1 MSDYEN
7 IQYEVNN
14 AVATITL
21 NRPDAANSIN
31 IPLAQELNDA
41 SIKIYNDDAIRA
53 VIITGNGK
61 MFSAGG
67 DLASFAAYG
76 DKIADG
82 LRTITSALHS
92 ATSNFA
98 RMNKPVITAINGT
111 AAGAGFSIAIAG
123 DFAISADTA
132 KYTLAYTGAGL
143 SPDGSSTY
151 VLPRLV
157 GMRKAMEL
165 MITNRV
171 LSAQEA
177 LEWGLV
183 SEIVP
188 HADVMKR
195 ANELAMQLAKGPS
208 NAYGQVKKLLMSS
221 FQNGYETQLQLE
233 TDGIANMAATSDGK
247 EGIAA
252 FLAKRKPSFTGK

>member
-14 AVATITL
+14 AIATITL
-21 NRPDAANSIN
+21 NRPNAANSIN
-31 IPLAQELNDA
+31 IPMAQELNNA
-41 SIKIYNDDAIRA
+41 SIKVYSDPSIRA

-67 DLASFAAYG
+67 DLASFATYG

-82 LRTITSALHS
+82 LRTITTALHG

-98 RMNKPVITAINGT
+98 RMDKPVITAINGT
-111 AAGAGFSIAIAG
+111 AAGAGFSLAIAG
-123 DFAISADTA
+123 DFAISSDTA

-151 VLPRLV
+151 ILPRLV
-157 GMRKAMEL
+157 GMRKSMEL

-171 LSAQEA
+171 LNAEQA
-177 LEWGLV
+177 LDWGLISEVV
-183 SEIVP
+183 SS
-188 HADVMKR
+188 ADLMKR
-195 ANELAMQLAKGPS
+195 ANELALQLANGPS
-208 NAYGQVKKLLMSS
+208 CAYGQVKKLLMSS

-233 TDGIANMAATSDGK
+233 TDGIASMASTNDGN

-252 FLAKRKPSFTGK
+252 FLEKRKPSFIGN

>member
-1 MSDYEN
+1 MSDYKN

-21 NRPDAANSIN
+21 NRPNAANSIN
-31 IPLAQELNDA
+31 IPMAQELNDA
-41 SIKIYNDDAIRA
+41 SIRVYSDASIRA

-76 DKIADG
+76 EKIADG
-82 LRTITSALHS
+82 LRTITTALHG
-92 ATSNFA
+92 ATSNFT
-98 RMNKPVITAINGT
+98 RMDKPVITAINGT
-111 AAGAGFSIAIAG
+111 AAGAGFSLAIAG

-143 SPDGSSTY
+143 SPDGSSSY

-157 GMRKAMEL
+157 GMRKSMEL

-177 LEWGLV
+177 LDWGLV
-183 SEIVP
+183 SEVVP
-188 HADVMKR
+188 IEDLMVR
-195 ANELAMQLAKGPS
+195 ANELALQLASGPS
-208 NAYGQVKKLLMSS
+208 IAYGQVKNLLLNS

-233 TDGIANMAATSDGK
+233 TDGIASMAATNDGR

-252 FLAKRKPSFTGK
+252 FLEKRKPSFTGS

>member
-7 IQYEVNN
+7 IQYQVKNSI
-14 AVATITL
+14 ATITL
-21 NRPDAANSIN
+21 NRPNSANSIN
-31 IPLAQELNDA
+31 ILLAQELNDV
-41 SIKIYNDDAIRA
+41 SIKIYSDDSIRA

-76 DKIADG
+76 DKISDG

-111 AAGAGFSIAIAG
+111 AAGAGFSLAIAG

-157 GMRKAMEL
+157 GVRKAMEL
-165 MITNRV
+165 IITNRV
-171 LSAQEA
+171 LTAAEA
-177 LEWGLV
+177 LDWGLI
-183 SEIVP
+183 SEVV
-188 HADVMKR
+188 ATAELMSR
-195 ANELAMQLAKGPS
+195 ANELATQLANGPS
-208 NAYGQVKKLLMSS
+208 AAYGQVKNLLMSS

-233 TDGIANMAATSDGK
+233 SDGIANMASTSDGK

-252 FLAKRKPSFTGK
+252 FLEKRKPNFTGK